1 MTAPAQAATRPHAPR
16 CGGTR
21 SVGAEYERRKRA
33 LDLALCAVV
42 LPVMLPVL
50 GLCALLVRLSGEG
63 PILFV
68 QDRTGL
74 GGRRFRMF
82 KFRTMVPDAALLRD
96 ELKARSAVGGPD
108 FKLLDDPRTTRI
120 GSLLR
125 RTSLDET
132 PQIWNVL
139 RGDMSFVGPRPT
151 SFDADAYDLWHTER
165 LEVRPGLTGLW
176 QVEARGDIDFDE
188 RVRLDIAYVRR
199 RSLALDLW
207 ILLRTLPAVL
217 RQRGAY

>member
-1 MTAPAQAATRPHAPR
+1 MTAAAQAAIRPRAPR
-16 CGGTR
+16 CGGSR
-21 SVGAEYERRKRA
+21 SVGVGYERRKRA

-68 QDRTGL
+68 QDRTGI

-82 KFRTMVPDAALLRD
+82 KFRTMVPEAAFLRD
-96 ELKARSAVGGPD
+96 ELKARSAVDGPD

-188 RVRLDIAYVRR
+188 RVRLDIAYVRQ
-199 RSLALDLW
+199 RSLTLDLW
-207 ILLRTLPAVL
+207 ILFRTLPAVL